1 MSPELEFLASSVLF
15 GLAQIIISS
24 HSASFQRGYKWTA
37 SSREQSVPP
46 LTGMA
51 GRIERATRNYLE
63 TFPFLCGR
71 RSPRACIGFAQLD
84 DALRRSV
91 IFRWPY
97 FVLYSLRVGSNL
109 DEVARLERAYARN
122 RTDTGR
128 AMVALT
134 GSNIAGIPKFFESA
148 SRNTVHNV
156 RPVSKR

>member
-63 TFPFLCGR
+63 TFPF
-71 RSPRACIGFAQLD
+71 FAAAVLLVLVLDLHMD

-91 IFRWPY
+91 IFLFPP
-97 FVLYSLRVGSNL
+97 NL
-109 DEVARLERAYARN
+109 F
-122 RTDTGR
+122 
-128 AMVALT
+128 
-134 GSNIAGIPKFFESA
+134 S
-148 SRNTVHNV
+148 HQ
-156 RPVSKR
+156 

>member
-1 MSPELEFLASSVLF
+1 M
-15 GLAQIIISS
+15 
-24 HSASFQRGYKWTA
+24 
-37 SSREQSVPP
+37 
-46 LTGMA
+46 
-51 GRIERATRNYLE
+51 
-63 TFPFLCGR
+63 
-71 RSPRACIGFAQLD
+71 D

-97 FVLYSLRVGSNL
+97 FVLYSLRAGSNL

-122 RTDTGR
+122 RADTGR

-134 GSNIAGIPKFFESA
+134 GSNIAGIPEFFESA

>member
-63 TFPFLCGR
+63 TFPF
-71 RSPRACIGFAQLD
+71 FAAAVLLVLVLD
-84 DALRRSV
+84 LHNWMTLYGAAL
-91 IFRWPY
+91 Y
-97 FVLYSLRVGSNL
+97 FVGRILYFILYAWGATLMRS
-109 DEVARLERAYARN
+109 ERAYARN

-134 GSNIAGIPKFFESA
+134 GSNIAGIPEFFESA